1 MDSLKSLMDRKEY
14 ELVIKLTNDTQDIT
28 YLFYRITSFLALGK
42 GEEALSVIENNR
54 KILENDL
61 PLLMKIHIEILCLL
75 NNFDKAYEEVRYYES
90 LPYQSQRAEE
100 MLKELPK
107 MIRLEEKNSLA
118 NKEMPNDKLK
128 QRLMSDDVEV
138 VLPAID
144 MVRDRDINMFLKEL
158 EHIMLHFEKQSIRSF
173 ALLLCVQKQ
182 LNKEIQFNHL
192 GQVITVNPSK
202 LEPPFI
208 GDEFNSFLRY
218 MDSEFRDP
226 AVNEDAVHILSSYII
241 YMYPEKL
248 NINYGILLESLRSI
262 SYEYLRINDDKDLKQ
277 HCEDKNVPLE
287 EVTKLIQRIKEALEN
302 F

>member
-241 YMYPEKL
+241 YMYREKL